1 MDMRKKHR
9 GHSCVLAVFLAV
21 SLPALAEEP
30 RTVLG
35 PRNIYLYDGA
45 NALIAGDGEE
55 GVRLTLQGTALAH
68 GQREEK
74 SGHANLCAGY
84 VMINQPEKALGHCDW
99 VLERDASHWRTYNNR
114 ALAYLRLGRF
124 DESNE
129 DIRKGQAL
137 RPNSK
142 TLKIVKGMYLDE
154 IQPVTPHVE
163 IDERR
168 SASPTTDDELEAD
181 SSK

>member
-1 MDMRKKHR
+1 MNMRQKHS
-9 GHSCVLAVFLAV
+9 GHPCLLAVFLAV
-21 SLPALAEEP
+21 ALPAYAEEP
-30 RTVLG
+30 KTVLG
-35 PRNIYLYDGA
+35 PSNIYLHDGA

-55 GVRLTLQGTALAH
+55 GVRLTLQGLELAH

-74 SGHANLCAGY
+74 AGHANLCAGY
-84 VMINQPEKALGHCDW
+84 LMINQPEKALGHCDW

-114 ALAYLRLGRF
+114 ALVYLRLGRF
-124 DESNE
+124 DESEE
-129 DIRKGQAL
+129 DIRKGQTL

-154 IQPVTPHVE
+154 TQPVTPHVE

-168 SASPTTDDELEAD
+168 SASQTSGDELETD
-181 SSK
+181 SSN

>member
-1 MDMRKKHR
+1 MDMRQKHC
-9 GHSCVLAVFLAV
+9 GYSCLLAVFLAV

-30 RTVLG
+30 KTVLG
-35 PRNIYLYDGA
+35 PRNIYLHDGA

-55 GVRLTLQGTALAH
+55 GVRLTLRGLELAH

-74 SGHANLCAGY
+74 TGHANLCAGY
-84 VMINQPEKALGHCDW
+84 LMVNQPEKALPHCDW
-99 VLERDASHWRTYNNR
+99 VLQRDAWHWRTYNNR
-114 ALAYLRLGRF
+114 ALVYLRLGRF
-124 DESNE
+124 DESEE
-129 DIRKGQAL
+129 DIRKGQTL

-154 IQPVTPHVE
+154 TQPVTPHVE

-168 SASPTTDDELEAD
+168 SASQTPDDELETD